1 MSGDQYGGYQGYQGN
16 QGYQGFAVPPMPSSP
31 PPAPPDR
38 LRSVA
43 VGLLNLSGLGLGY
56 ALTRRW
62 LLTAV
67 CWVATAVL
75 LLVALP
81 ADPDGVSGPL
91 VVLYVVFLV
100 FAAAHGALVGLRTRL
115 AWPAAAPIAIVLG
128 LVLLAVPAGGVVLY
142 DNARD
147 EATQQMLLDRL
158 EKADQLVADSGR
170 LSFSAAEPHYRQALA
185 VYDNLTTAH
194 SGSRA
199 AGKVPDRLKT
209 FYTTVAGAYAQKNYC
224 DAIPQLKYLRTV
236 PGTIGKK
243 QLGTLTTWPD
253 DRLATSLY
261 ECASASL
268 ATQSADWPTDFGD
281 LLSTFPQSSQAG
293 QVEPA
298 VKSAVTKAAQGVG
311 GSQPC
316 AAVEQLKSLSSQI
329 GTLEGGQAGVADEL
343 SADAS
348 RADDQAGAGA
358 YQCGVSQYRS
368 GDFDSALSTMN
379 DFVKNNTHDKNR
391 ARAKKIAIAAEV
403 AQTVPAAGK
412 KLPTMASGGSIS
424 VTVKNDSPDDITVL
438 YTGPVTGSFTLK
450 ACGSCT
456 TYSLST
462 TLLSGFK
469 PCSGG
474 KNYPQK
480 TISLPTGTTYFVHR
494 PDSSTAS
501 PASDTAKL
509 RSGYIYTECAYATGA
524 FGTG

>member
-1 MSGDQYGGYQGYQGN
+1 M
-16 QGYQGFAVPPMPSSP
+16 
-31 PPAPPDR
+31 
-38 LRSVA
+38 
-43 VGLLNLSGLGLGY
+43 GLLNLSGLGLGY

-62 LLTAV
+62 LLMAV
-67 CWVATAVL
+67 CWVATVVL

-81 ADPDGVSGPL
+81 ADPDGVSGVL
-91 VVLYVVFLV
+91 VTLYVVFLV

-115 AWPAAAPIAIVLG
+115 AWPAPTALAVLLG

-142 DNARD
+142 GNARD

-158 EKADQLVADSGR
+158 EKADQLVVDSGR
-170 LSFSAAEPHYRQALA
+170 LSFSTAEPHYRQALG
-185 VYDNLTTAH
+185 VYDDLSTAH

-199 AGKVPDRLKT
+199 ADRVPDRLKT

-236 PGTIGKK
+236 PSTIGKK
-243 QLGTLTTWPD
+243 QLGTLATWPD

-261 ECASASL
+261 ECASTGL
-268 ATQSADWPTDFGD
+268 AAEGTDWPKNFGD
-281 LLSTFPQSSQAG
+281 LLATFPQSPEAG
-293 QVEPA
+293 KVEPA
-298 VKSAVTKAAQGVG
+298 VKSAVDKAVQGVR
-311 GSQPC
+311 GSEPC
-316 AAVEQLKSLSSQI
+316 TAVQKLQGLSTQI
-329 GTLEGGQAGVADEL
+329 GSLQGGQAGVADAL
-343 SADAS
+343 GADAQ
-348 RADDQAGAGA
+348 RAGSQADAGV
-358 YQCGVSQYRS
+358 YQCGVSQYED
-368 GDFDSALSTMN
+368 GDFDSALTTMN

-412 KLPTMASGGSIS
+412 KLPTTASGGSIS

-450 ACGSCT
+450 GCGSCT
-456 TYSLST
+456 SYSLTT

-469 PCSGG
+469 PCSSG

-494 PDSSTAS
+494 PDSSTAT

-509 RSGYIYTECAYATGA
+509 RSGYIYTECAYSTGA

>member
-1 MSGDQYGGYQGYQGN
+1 
-16 QGYQGFAVPPMPSSP
+16 MPSSP

-43 VGLLNLSGLGLGY
+43 VGVLNLSGLGLGY
-56 ALTRRW
+56 ALMRRW
-62 LLTAV
+62 LLMAV

-81 ADPDGVSGPL
+81 ADPDGVSGVL
-91 VVLYVVFLV
+91 VTLYVVFLV
-100 FAAAHGALVGLRTRL
+100 FAAVHGAMVGLRTRL
-115 AWPAAAPIAIVLG
+115 AWPAPTPLAVLLG

-142 DNARD
+142 DSARD

-158 EKADQLVADSGR
+158 EKADQLVADNGR
-170 LSFSAAEPHYRQALA
+170 LSFTAAEPHYRQALS
-185 VYDNLTTAH
+185 VYDDLSTAH

-199 AGKVPDRLKT
+199 ADRVPDRLKT

-243 QLGTLTTWPD
+243 QLGTLATWPD
-253 DRLATSLY
+253 DKLATSLY
-261 ECASASL
+261 ECGSTALASE
-268 ATQSADWPTDFGD
+268 SADWPTNFGD
-281 LLSTFPQSSQAG
+281 LLATFPQSSQAG
-293 QVEPA
+293 QVEPD
-298 VKSAVTKAAQGVG
+298 VKSAVSKAAQGVR
-311 GSQPC
+311 GSEPC
-316 AAVEQLKSLSSQI
+316 AAVEELKSLSTQI
-329 GTLEGGQAGVADEL
+329 GSLESGQAADALDADATRAGGQAD
-343 SADAS
+343 
-348 RADDQAGAGA
+348 AGA
-358 YQCGVSQYRS
+358 YQCGVSQYKD
-368 GDFDSALSTMN
+368 GDFDSALTTMN
-379 DFVKNNTHDKNR
+379 DFVKNNTHDKNL

-412 KLPTMASGGSIS
+412 HLPTTASGGSIT

-450 ACGSCT
+450 GCGSCT
-456 TYSLST
+456 SYSLTT

-469 PCSGG
+469 PCSSG

-480 TISLPTGTTYFVHR
+480 TITLPTGTTYFVHR
-494 PDSSTAS
+494 PDSSTAT

-509 RSGYIYTECAYATGA
+509 RSGYIYTECAYSTGA
-524 FGTG
+524 FGTS

>member
-1 MSGDQYGGYQGYQGN
+1 MSGDQYGSV
-16 QGYQGFAVPPMPSSP
+16 QGFVVPPMPSSP

-56 ALTRRW
+56 ALMRRW
-62 LLTAV
+62 LLMAV
-67 CWVATAVL
+67 CWVATIVL

-81 ADPDGVSGPL
+81 ADPDGVSGVL
-91 VVLYVVFLV
+91 VALYVVFLV
-100 FAAAHGALVGLRTRL
+100 LAAVHGALTGLRTRL
-115 AWPAAAPIAIVLG
+115 AWPAPMAVAVLLG

-142 DNARD
+142 DDARD

-158 EKADQLVADSGR
+158 DKADQLVADSGR
-170 LSFSAAEPHYRQALA
+170 LSFSAAEPHYRQALV
-185 VYDNLTTAH
+185 VYDDLSTDH

-199 AGKVPDRLKT
+199 ADRVPDRMKT

-236 PGTIGKK
+236 PGTIDKK
-243 QLGTLTTWPD
+243 ELGTLTTWPD

-261 ECASASL
+261 ECASTGL
-268 ATQSADWPTDFGD
+268 AAQGADWPGNFGD
-281 LLSTFPQSSQAG
+281 LLTLFPDSPQAK

-298 VKSAVTKAAQGVG
+298 VKSAVDKAVAGVR

-316 AAVEQLKSLSSQI
+316 TAVQQLTSLAGQI
-329 GTLEGGQAGVADEL
+329 DTLQGQQAG
-343 SADAS
+343 SADALG
-348 RADDQAGAGA
+348 ADARQASSHADSGA
-358 YQCGVSQYRS
+358 YQCGVFQYKG
-368 GDFDSALSTMN
+368 GDFDLALSTMN
-379 DFVKNNTHDKNR
+379 DFVKKNTHDKNR

-403 AQTVPAAGK
+403 AKTVPAAGK
-412 KLPTMASGGSIS
+412 KLPTTASGGSIS

-450 ACGSCT
+450 GCGSCT
-456 TYSLST
+456 SYSLTT
-462 TLLSGFK
+462 TLLKGFK
-469 PCSGG
+469 PCSSG
-474 KNYPQK
+474 KSYPQK

-494 PDSSTAS
+494 PDSSTAT
-501 PASDTAKL
+501 PASDTATL
-509 RSGYIYTECAYATGA
+509 RSGYIYTECAYSTGA

>member
-1 MSGDQYGGYQGYQGN
+1 MSEDQYGTV
-16 QGYQGFAVPPMPSSP
+16 QGFVVPPMPASP

-38 LRSVA
+38 LRSFA

-56 ALTRRW
+56 ALVRRW
-62 LLTAV
+62 LLMAV
-67 CWVATAVL
+67 CWVATVVL

-81 ADPDGVSGPL
+81 ADPDGVSGVL
-91 VVLYVVFLV
+91 VTLYVVFLV
-100 FAAAHGALVGLRTRL
+100 FAAVHGALVGLRTRL
-115 AWPAAAPIAIVLG
+115 AWPAPTPLAVVLG

-170 LSFSAAEPHYRQALA
+170 LPFSAAEPHYRQALVA
-185 VYDNLTTAH
+185 YDDLTTAH

-209 FYTTVAGAYAQKNYC
+209 FYTTVAGAYTQKNYC

-243 QLGTLTTWPD
+243 QLGSLTTWPD

-261 ECASASL
+261 ECASTGL
-268 ATQSADWPTDFGD
+268 AAQRADWSTNFGD
-281 LLSTFPQSSQAG
+281 LLTTFPQSSQAG

-298 VKSAVTKAAQGVG
+298 VKSAVTKAAQGVR

-316 AAVEQLKSLSSQI
+316 TAVEQLQSLSTQI
-329 GTLEGGQAGVADEL
+329 GSLQGGQGSVGLAL
-343 SADAS
+343 TADAQ
-348 RADDQAGAGA
+348 RAGSQADAGA
-358 YQCGVSQYRS
+358 YQCGVSQYKD
-368 GDFDSALSTMN
+368 GDFDSALTTMN

-412 KLPTMASGGSIS
+412 KLPTTASGGSIS

-438 YTGPVTGSFTLK
+438 YTGPVTGSFKLK
-450 ACGSCT
+450 GCGSCT
-456 TYSLST
+456 TYSLTT

-469 PCSGG
+469 PCSSG
-474 KNYPQK
+474 KSYPQR

-494 PDSSTAS
+494 ADSSSAT

-509 RSGYIYTECAYATGA
+509 RSGYIYTECAYSTRG
-524 FGTG
+524 FGTT

>member
-1 MSGDQYGGYQGYQGN
+1 MSGDQYGSA
-16 QGYQGFAVPPMPSSP
+16 QGFVVPPMPSSP

-56 ALTRRW
+56 ALMRRW
-62 LLTAV
+62 LLMAV
-67 CWVATAVL
+67 CWVATIVL

-81 ADPDGVSGPL
+81 ADPDGVSGVL
-91 VVLYVVFLV
+91 VALYVVFLV
-100 FAAAHGALVGLRTRL
+100 LAAVHGALTGLRTRL
-115 AWPAAAPIAIVLG
+115 AWPAPMAVAVLLG

-142 DNARD
+142 DDARD

-158 EKADQLVADSGR
+158 DKADQLVADSGR
-170 LSFSAAEPHYRQALA
+170 LSFSAAEPHYRQALV
-185 VYDNLTTAH
+185 VYDDLSTDH

-199 AGKVPDRLKT
+199 ADRVPDRMKT

-236 PGTIGKK
+236 PGTIDKK
-243 QLGTLTTWPD
+243 NLGTLTTWPD

-261 ECASASL
+261 ECASTGL
-268 ATQSADWPTDFGD
+268 AAQGADWPGNFGD
-281 LLSTFPQSSQAG
+281 LLTLLPDSSQAK

-298 VKSAVTKAAQGVG
+298 VKSAVDKAVAGVR

-316 AAVEQLKSLSSQI
+316 AAVQQLTSLAGQI
-329 GTLEGGQAGVADEL
+329 DTLQGRQAG
-343 SADAS
+343 SADALG
-348 RADDQAGAGA
+348 ADARQASSHADSGA
-358 YQCGVSQYRS
+358 YQCGVFQYKG

-379 DFVKNNTHDKNR
+379 DFVKKNTHDKNR

-403 AQTVPAAGK
+403 AKTVPAAGK
-412 KLPTMASGGSIS
+412 KLPTTASGGSIS

-450 ACGSCT
+450 GCGSCT
-456 TYSLST
+456 SYSLTT
-462 TLLSGFK
+462 TLLKGFK
-469 PCSGG
+469 PCSSG
-474 KNYPQK
+474 KSYPQK

-494 PDSSTAS
+494 PDSSTAT
-501 PASDTAKL
+501 PASDTATL
-509 RSGYIYTECAYATGA
+509 RSGYIYTECAYSTGA

>member
-1 MSGDQYGGYQGYQGN
+1 MSENPYGT
-16 QGYQGFAVPPMPSSP
+16 YQGFVVPPMPASP

-56 ALTRRW
+56 ALMRRW
-62 LLTAV
+62 LLMAV
-67 CWVATAVL
+67 CWVATIVL

-81 ADPDGVSGPL
+81 ADPDGVSGVL
-91 VVLYVVFLV
+91 VTLYVVFLV
-100 FAAAHGALVGLRTRL
+100 FAAVHGALVGLRTRL
-115 AWPAAAPIAIVLG
+115 AWPSPTPVAVVLG

-158 EKADQLVADSGR
+158 DKADQLVAESGQS
-170 LSFSAAEPHYRQALA
+170 SFSAGESHYRQALT
-185 VYDNLTTAH
+185 VYDDLSSAH

-199 AGKVPDRLKT
+199 AAKVPDRLKT

-224 DAIPQLKYLRTV
+224 NAIPELKYLRTV

-243 QLGTLTTWPD
+243 ELGSLATWPD

-261 ECASASL
+261 ECGSTGLAAQRADWSTSFSDLL
-268 ATQSADWPTDFGD
+268 AT
-281 LLSTFPQSSQAG
+281 FPESSQAG

-298 VKSAVTKAAQGVG
+298 VKSAVTKGVQGVT

-316 AAVEQLKSLSSQI
+316 TAVQELESLSTQI
-329 GTLEGGQAGVADEL
+329 EGLQGGPTGVADAL
-343 SADAS
+343 GADARQAS
-348 RADDQAGAGA
+348 SHADSGA
-358 YQCGVSQYRS
+358 YQCGVFQYKD
-368 GDFDSALSTMN
+368 GDFDSALTTMN

-391 ARAKKIAIAAEV
+391 TRAKKIAIAAEV

-412 KLPTMASGGSIS
+412 KLPTTASGGSIS

-450 ACGSCT
+450 GCGSCT
-456 TYSLST
+456 SYSLTT
-462 TLLSGFK
+462 TLLKGFK
-469 PCSGG
+469 PCSSG
-474 KNYPQK
+474 KSYPQK

-494 PDSSTAS
+494 PDSSTAT

-509 RSGYIYTECAYATGA
+509 RSGYIYTECAYSTGG
-524 FGTG
+524 FGVS

>member
-1 MSGDQYGGYQGYQGN
+1 MSSDQYGS
-16 QGYQGFAVPPMPSSP
+16 YQGFAVPPMPTAP
-31 PPAPPDR
+31 PPAPPDG
-38 LRSVA
+38 LRSAV

-62 LLTAV
+62 LLMAA
-67 CWVATAVL
+67 CWVATIVL

-81 ADPDGVSGPL
+81 ADPDGVSGVL
-91 VVLYVVFLV
+91 VTLYVVFLV
-100 FAAAHGALVGLRTRL
+100 FAAVHGALVGLRTRIAWTAPLPL
-115 AWPAAAPIAIVLG
+115 ALVLA

-147 EATQQMLLDRL
+147 EATEQMLLDRL
-158 EKADQLVADSGR
+158 ETADQLVAENGT
-170 LSFSAAEPHYRQALA
+170 LPFSTAEPRYRQALA
-185 VYDNLTTAH
+185 VYDDLSTAH

-209 FYTTVAGAYAQKNYC
+209 FYTTVAGAYTQKNYC

-261 ECASASL
+261 ECASTAL
-268 ATQSADWPTDFGD
+268 GTRSADWPTNFGY
-281 LLSTFPQSSQAG
+281 LLTAFPQSSQAK

-298 VKSAVTKAAQGVG
+298 VKSAVDKTAQGVR
-311 GSQPC
+311 GSEPC
-316 AAVEQLKSLSSQI
+316 AAVEQLTSLSGQI
-329 GTLEGGQAGVADEL
+329 GSLQGEQAGVADAL
-343 SADAS
+343 GADAR
-348 RADDQAGAGA
+348 RADSQAAAGT
-358 YQCGVSQYRS
+358 YQCGVSQYKDA
-368 GDFDSALSTMN
+368 DFDSALTTMN
-379 DFVKNNTHDKNR
+379 DFVKDNPHDKNR
-391 ARAKKIAIAAEV
+391 TLAKKIAIAAEV

-412 KLPTMASGGSIS
+412 KLPTTASGGSIS

-438 YTGPVTGSFTLK
+438 YTGPVTGSFSLK
-450 ACGSCT
+450 GCGSCT
-456 TYSLST
+456 TYSLTT

-469 PCSGG
+469 PCSSG

-494 PDSSTAS
+494 PDSSSAT

-509 RSGYIYTECAYATGA
+509 RSGYIYTECAYSTGA

>member
-1 MSGDQYGGYQGYQGN
+1 MSGDQYGRVE
-16 QGYQGFAVPPMPSSP
+16 GFVVPPMPSAP
-31 PPAPPDR
+31 PPAPPDA

-56 ALTRRW
+56 ALMRRW
-62 LLTAV
+62 VLMGV

-81 ADPDGVSGPL
+81 ADPDGVSG
-91 VVLYVVFLV
+91 VVLTLYVVFLA
-100 FAAAHGALVGLRTRL
+100 FAAVHGALKGLRTRL
-115 AWPAAAPIAIVLG
+115 ALPAPPPVAILLG

-142 DNARD
+142 DGARD

-158 EKADQLVADSGR
+158 ERADQLVADNGR
-170 LSFSAAEPHYRQALA
+170 LAFSAAEPHYRQALA
-185 VYDNLTTAH
+185 VYDDLATAH

-199 AGKVPDRLKT
+199 AARVPDRLKT
-209 FYTTVAGAYAQKNYC
+209 FYSTVAGAYAQKNYC

-243 QLGTLTTWPD
+243 ELGTLTTWPD

-261 ECASASL
+261 ECASAGL
-268 ATQSADWPTDFGD
+268 AAQGADWPTDFGD
-281 LLSTFPQSSQAG
+281 LLTLFPQSSQAG

-298 VKSAVTKAAQGVG
+298 VKSAVVKAAQAVSGDE
-311 GSQPC
+311 PC
-316 AAVEQLKSLSSQI
+316 AAVQKLQSLAGQI
-329 GTLEGGQAGVADEL
+329 GDLQGEQAGVADAL
-343 SADAS
+343 TADAQ
-348 RADDQAGAGA
+348 RAGSQADSGA
-358 YQCGVSQYRS
+358 YQCGVSQYQD
-368 GDFDSALSTMN
+368 GDFDSALTTMN
-379 DFVKNNTHDKNR
+379 DFVKKSTHDKNA

-412 KLPTMASGGSIS
+412 HLPTTASGGSIS

-450 ACGSCT
+450 GCGSCT
-456 TYSLST
+456 SYSLSS
-462 TLLSGFK
+462 TLLTGFK
-469 PCSGG
+469 PCSASG

-480 TISLPTGTTYFVHR
+480 TISLPSGTTYFVHR
-494 PDSSTAS
+494 PDSSTAT

-509 RSGYIYTECAYATGA
+509 RSGYIYTECAYVTST

>member
-1 MSGDQYGGYQGYQGN
+1 MSGDQYGSV
-16 QGYQGFAVPPMPSSP
+16 QGFVVPPMPSSP

-56 ALTRRW
+56 ALMRRW
-62 LLTAV
+62 LLMAV
-67 CWVATAVL
+67 CWVATIVL

-81 ADPDGVSGPL
+81 ADPDGVSGVL
-91 VVLYVVFLV
+91 VTLYVVFLV
-100 FAAAHGALVGLRTRL
+100 LAAVHGALTGLRTRL
-115 AWPAAAPIAIVLG
+115 AWPAPMAVAVLLG

-142 DNARD
+142 DDARD

-158 EKADQLVADSGR
+158 DKADQLVADSGR
-170 LSFSAAEPHYRQALA
+170 LSFSAAEPHYRQALV
-185 VYDNLTTAH
+185 VYDDLSTDH

-199 AGKVPDRLKT
+199 AHRVPDRMKT

-236 PGTIGKK
+236 PGTIDKK
-243 QLGTLTTWPD
+243 ELGTLTTWPD

-261 ECASASL
+261 ECASTGL
-268 ATQSADWPTDFGD
+268 AAQGADWPGNFGD
-281 LLSTFPQSSQAG
+281 LLTLFPDSTQAK

-298 VKSAVTKAAQGVG
+298 VKSAVDKAVAGVR

-316 AAVEQLKSLSSQI
+316 TAVQQLTSLAGQI
-329 GTLEGGQAGVADEL
+329 GTLQGQQAG
-343 SADAS
+343 SADALGADAR
-348 RADDQAGAGA
+348 RASGQADSGA
-358 YQCGVSQYRS
+358 YQCGVFQYKG

-379 DFVKNNTHDKNR
+379 DFVKKNTHDKNR

-403 AQTVPAAGK
+403 AKTVPAAGK
-412 KLPTMASGGSIS
+412 KLPTTASGGSIS

-450 ACGSCT
+450 GCGSCT
-456 TYSLST
+456 SYSLTT
-462 TLLSGFK
+462 TLLKGFK
-469 PCSGG
+469 PCSSG
-474 KNYPQK
+474 KSYPQK

-494 PDSSTAS
+494 PDSSTAT
-501 PASDTAKL
+501 PASDTATL
-509 RSGYIYTECAYATGA
+509 RSGYIYTECAYSTGA